1 MNIKDKI
8 EQTKDRLNYLNAVVR
23 NLDNQATLNE
33 GQLDV
38 LDEIYNKTGSVVIYR
53 PKIKLVPADKGGEMR

>member
-53 PKIKLVPADKGGEMR
+53 PKIKLVPTDKGGEMR

>member
-23 NLDNQATLNE
+23 NLDNQVTLNE

-53 PKIKLVPADKGGEMR
+53 PKIKLVPTDKGGEMR